1 MLVPWC
7 LKRHFVRGGGG
18 GDGGERT
25 EEGGATPPLPPG
37 AVVDESRNVIVL
49 QRYCHVHAR
58 GEVEALL
65 EASEADGNW
74 ISVDLDGYRAVGE
87 EGKKEA

>member
-1 MLVPWC
+1 MRDVLTV
-7 LKRHFVRGGGG
+7 
-18 GDGGERT
+18 
-25 EEGGATPPLPPG
+25 A
-37 AVVDESRNVIVL
+37 L
-49 QRYCHVHAR
+49 QRCLADIAETLSDDDDDVAAK
-58 GEVEALL
+58 VEALL

>member
-1 MLVPWC
+1 MRDVLTV
-7 LKRHFVRGGGG
+7 
-18 GDGGERT
+18 
-25 EEGGATPPLPPG
+25 A
-37 AVVDESRNVIVL
+37 L
-49 QRYCHVHAR
+49 QRCLADIAETLSDDEDDVAAK
-58 GEVEALL
+58 VEALL

>member
-1 MLVPWC
+1 
-7 LKRHFVRGGGG
+7 VR
-18 GDGGERT
+18 DVLT
-25 EEGGATPPLPPG
+25 VA
-37 AVVDESRNVIVL
+37 L
-49 QRYCHVHAR
+49 QRCLADIAETLSDDDDDVAAK
-58 GEVEALL
+58 VEALL

>member
-1 MLVPWC
+1 MSDDDDDVAA
-7 LKRHFVRGGGG
+7 K
-18 GDGGERT
+18 
-25 EEGGATPPLPPG
+25 
-37 AVVDESRNVIVL
+37 
-49 QRYCHVHAR
+49 
-58 GEVEALL
+58 VEALL

>member
-1 MLVPWC
+1 MRDVLTV
-7 LKRHFVRGGGG
+7 
-18 GDGGERT
+18 
-25 EEGGATPPLPPG
+25 A
-37 AVVDESRNVIVL
+37 L
-49 QRYCHVHAR
+49 QRCLADIAETLSDEDDDVAAK
-58 GEVEALL
+58 VEALL

>member
-1 MLVPWC
+1 MREVLTV
-7 LKRHFVRGGGG
+7 
-18 GDGGERT
+18 
-25 EEGGATPPLPPG
+25 A
-37 AVVDESRNVIVL
+37 L
-49 QRYCHVHAR
+49 QRCLADIAETLSDDDDDVAAK
-58 GEVEALL
+58 VEALL